1 MKVLL
6 VQESD
11 WFDRGVHQ
19 QHHLMDRL
27 VSRGHVVRVI
37 DFEIAWARKPKRELF
52 SRRKVFHNVSKTG
65 KGAGV
70 TVIRPGIVKLPLLDY
85 ASIPFTHGAEIRREL
100 VEFQP
105 DVIMALGILNAFL
118 TLMLAKPRKIPFVY
132 YLIDALHTLI
142 PVKKLRF
149 VGKALESSTLR
160 RCDVVCVINDELKRY
175 SVNMG
180 AQVNKVHVI
189 KAGVDLD
196 RFSSKAS
203 RLEVRKRLGIDKDDV
218 VLFFMGWLY
227 SFSGLKEVT
236 SELATISSEQPRIKL
251 LIVGKGDL
259 YEELEQTKKDFNL
272 GQLVLVGWQ
281 PYEKIPEYLV
291 ASDICLLPA
300 QKNDIMMNIVP
311 IKMYEYMAS
320 GKPVIATRLPG
331 LVREF
336 GFDNGV
342 IYVDGP
348 AEVLKKVTELMD
360 KGSDLAKYGK
370 RARDFV
376 EKHSWDKITDD
387 FENVLGSVAF
397 ST

>member
-1 MKVLL
+1 
-6 VQESD
+6 
-11 WFDRGVHQ
+11 
-19 QHHLMDRL
+19 MDRL
-27 VSRGHVVRVI
+27 VSREHVVRVI
-37 DFEIAWARKPKRELF
+37 DFEIGWARKPKRELY
-52 SRRKVFHNVSKTG
+52 SRRKVFYNVSKTG

-85 ASIPFTHGAEIRREL
+85 ASILFTHGVEIRRQL

-105 DVIMALGILNAFL
+105 DVIVGLGILNAFL
-118 TLMLAKPRKIPFVY
+118 TLTLAKPRKIPFVY

-149 VGKALESSTLR
+149 VGKAFESSALR

-175 SVNMG
+175 SVGMG
-180 AQVNKVHVI
+180 AQVKKVHVVR
-189 KAGVDLD
+189 AGIDLN
-196 RFSSKAS
+196 RFSLKTSG
-203 RLEVRKRLGIDKDDV
+203 LEVRKRLGMGKDDV

-227 SFSGLKEVT
+227 SFSGLKEVA
-236 SELATISSEQPRIKL
+236 SELANVSNKQPRIKL
-251 LIVGKGDL
+251 LVVGKGDL
-259 YEELEQTKKDFNL
+259 YEELQRTRKDFNL
-272 GQLVLVGWQ
+272 DQLVLIGWQ
-281 PYEKIPEYLV
+281 PYEKIPEYLA

-348 AEVLKKVTELMD
+348 TEVLKKVTELINSD
-360 KGSDLAKYGK
+360 SDLPEYGK

-376 EKHSWDKITDD
+376 RKHSWDKITDE
-387 FENVLGSVAF
+387 FEKVLKSVAV
-397 ST
+397 SS